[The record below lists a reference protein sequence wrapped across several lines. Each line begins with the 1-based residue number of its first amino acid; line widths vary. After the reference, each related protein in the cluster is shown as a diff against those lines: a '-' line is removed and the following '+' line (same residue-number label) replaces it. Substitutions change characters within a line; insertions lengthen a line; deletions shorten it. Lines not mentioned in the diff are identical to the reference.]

1 MSSQNTVEDQLK
13 RIIRDYLFLALMG
26 GVIVFLDQ
34 WSKAFVRSS
43 LALGESWAPW
53 PWLLPY
59 ARIVHW
65 YNTGVAFGL
74 FQGKSQ
80 IFAVLAVLVAIAI
93 IYYFPRVPAN
103 DWTLRIAMGLQLGG
117 ALGNLYD
124 RIFNVGEVTDFISVG
139 NFPVF
144 NVADASI
151 SVGVLVLLLGI
162 WMQDRKKPAQVSD
175 DSSSKSDTINQDKT
189 IKEDQN

>member
-1 MSSQNTVEDQLK
+1 MK
-13 RIIRDYLFLALMG
+13 RIVRDYLLLALMA

-34 WSKAFVRSS
+34 WSKAYVRNN
-43 LALGESWAPW
+43 LALGAAWAPW

-74 FQGKSQ
+74 FQGRSQ
-80 IFAVLAVLVAIAI
+80 LFAILAVLVAVAI

-117 ALGNLYD
+117 AMGNLFD
-124 RIFNVGEVTDFISVG
+124 RIFNVGQVTDFISVG

-151 SVGVLVLLLGI
+151 TVGVMVLLLGI
-162 WMQDRKKPAQVSD
+162 WIQDRKKPSQATIAP
-175 DSSSKSDTINQDKT
+175 SSTKETIHQDVN
-189 IKEDQN
+189 IKEDQQ

>member
-1 MSSQNTVEDQLK
+1 MK
-13 RIIRDYLFLALMG
+13 RIIRDYLFLALMA
-26 GVIVFLDQ
+26 GVVVFLDQ
-34 WSKAFVRSS
+34 WTKAYVRNN
-43 LALGESWAPW
+43 LALGAAWAPW

-80 IFAVLAVLVAIAI
+80 LFAVLAVFVAGAI

-117 ALGNLYD
+117 ALGNLVD
-124 RIFNVGEVTDFISVG
+124 RIFNVGQVTDFISVG

-144 NVADASI
+144 NLADGSI
-151 SVGVLVLLLGI
+151 TVGVLVLLLGI
-162 WMQDRKKPAQVSD
+162 WMQDRKKPQQSMAATPPAI
-175 DSSSKSDTINQDKT
+175 DTIHKDVNV
-189 IKEDQN
+189 KEDQQ

>member
-1 MSSQNTVEDQLK
+1 MK
-13 RIIRDYLFLALMG
+13 RIIRDYLFLALIA
-26 GVIVFLDQ
+26 GVVVFLDQ
-34 WSKAFVRSS
+34 WSKAYVRNN
-43 LALGESWAPW
+43 LALGASWAPW

-80 IFAVLAVLVAIAI
+80 LFAVLAVLVVIAI

-103 DWTLRIAMGLQLGG
+103 DWTLRVAMGLQLAG
-117 ALGNLYD
+117 ALGNLVD
-124 RIFNVGEVTDFISVG
+124 RLFNVGQVTDFISVG

-144 NVADASI
+144 NLADASI
-151 SVGVLVLLLGI
+151 TVGVLVLLFGI
-162 WMQDRKKPAQVSD
+162 WMQDRKKPAQ
-175 DSSSKSDTINQDKT
+175 DSVAPPPANEPIHKDVNV
-189 IKEDQN
+189 KEDQQ

>member
-1 MSSQNTVEDQLK
+1 MK
-13 RIIRDYLFLALMG
+13 RIFRDYLFLALMAG
-26 GVIVFLDQ
+26 IVVFLDQ
-34 WSKAFVRSS
+34 WSKAYVRNN
-43 LALGESWAPW
+43 LALGAAWAPW
-53 PWLLPY
+53 PWILPY

-80 IFAVLAVLVAIAI
+80 LFAVLAVLVAVAI
-93 IYYFPRVPAN
+93 IYYFPRVPST

-117 ALGNLYD
+117 ALGNLVD
-124 RIFNVGEVTDFISVG
+124 RIFNVGQVTDFISVG

-144 NVADASI
+144 NLADASI

-162 WMQDRKKPAQVSD
+162 WLQDHKKPVQGAENLPPAN
-175 DSSSKSDTINQDKT
+175 DTIHSDINV
-189 IKEDQN
+189 KEDQQ

>member
-1 MSSQNTVEDQLK
+1 MSSLSSVEDGLK
-13 RIIRDYLFLALMG
+13 RIIRDYFFLALMA
-26 GVIVFLDQ
+26 GVVVFLDQ
-34 WSKAFVRSS
+34 WSKAYVRNN
-43 LALGESWAPW
+43 LALGVSWAPW

-74 FQGKSQ
+74 FQGRSQ
-80 IFAVLAVLVAIAI
+80 LFAVLAVLVAIAI

-117 ALGNLYD
+117 ALGNLFD
-124 RIFNVGEVTDFISVG
+124 RIFFVGQVTDFISVG

-144 NVADASI
+144 NLADGSI
-151 SVGVLVLLLGI
+151 TVGVLVLLLGI
-162 WMQDRKKPAQVSD
+162 WVQDRKKPAQATVTPSTE
-175 DSSSKSDTINQDKT
+175 SDTVHKNINV
-189 IKEDQN
+189 KEE

>member
-1 MSSQNTVEDQLK
+1 
-13 RIIRDYLFLALMG
+13 
-26 GVIVFLDQ
+26 
-34 WSKAFVRSS
+34 
-43 LALGESWAPW
+43 
-53 PWLLPY
+53 
-59 ARIVHW
+59 
-65 YNTGVAFGL
+65 
-74 FQGKSQ
+74 
-80 IFAVLAVLVAIAI
+80 VAIAI

-162 WMQDRKKPAQVSD
+162 WLQDRKKPAQVSG
-175 DSSSKSDTINQDKT
+175 DSSSESDTINQDKT